1 MIRHHPEDELIVD
14 FATGALG
21 EGPALVVATHAAMCG
36 SCRARVALVEA
47 VGGLML
53 EDLEG
58 EPVSAGLL
66 DETLAMLDE
75 GEDAATVAA
84 PVAATDDREQVPEPL
99 LRYIGRGLSHL
110 VWRRVPGFPAIEE
123 ARLPIAAGV
132 KAVLMRLK
140 SGAVVPEH
148 SHRGNEYSVV
158 LAGGFCDGA
167 TSYGRGDFLARDP
180 SHTHRPAADNDGDC
194 LCLIVLDAPL
204 RLTGA
209 LGMIV
214 NPFLRI

>member
-36 SCRARVALVEA
+36 TCRRRISRVEA
-47 VGGLML
+47 VGGVLL

-66 DETLAMLDE
+66 DETLAMLDTV
-75 GEDAATVAA
+75 EDAVTTPP
-84 PVAATDDREQVPEPL
+84 PVAAADDREQVPEPL
-99 LRYIGRGLSHL
+99 LRYIGRGLAHL
-110 VWRRVPGFPAIEE
+110 AWHRVPGFPAIEE

-132 KAVLMRLK
+132 KAFLMRLK
-140 SGAVVPEH
+140 AGAAVPEH

-158 LAGGFCDGA
+158 LAGGFCDGVR
-167 TSYGRGDFLARDP
+167 SYGRGDFLARDP
-180 SHTHRPAADNDGDC
+180 SHTHRPAADSDAEC

-209 LGMIV
+209 LGMVV